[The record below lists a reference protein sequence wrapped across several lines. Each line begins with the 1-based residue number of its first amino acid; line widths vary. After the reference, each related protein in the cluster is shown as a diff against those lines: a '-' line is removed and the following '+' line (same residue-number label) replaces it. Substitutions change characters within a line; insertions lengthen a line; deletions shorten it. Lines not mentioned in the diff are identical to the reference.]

1 MKIKS
6 GFVLQEVG
14 NSYIAVAEGERSD
27 SFLGLIKLN
36 STGAFYWNIMAER
49 DVTEDELVSLALS
62 AYEGVSDADIR
73 PGLRALIKTLSDG
86 GILE

>member
-14 NSYIAVAEGERSD
+14 NSYIAVAEGERSE

-49 DVTEDELVSLALS
+49 DVSEDELVQAALS
-62 AYEGVSDADIR
+62 AYEGVTREDIID
-73 PGLRALIKTLSDG
+73 GIRALIKTLSDG